1 MSRKFGL
8 LGYPLQHSFSR
19 GYHNERIARWGLDA
33 VYENY
38 ELADLSQLR
47 SIVES
52 DTNLEGLNVTIPYK
66 QAVMPLLDDIDE
78 VARAIGAVNV
88 IRIERDSNRVRM
100 VGYNSDYVGFRN
112 TLIPL
117 LQPHHK
123 HAMVLGT
130 GGASKAVCA
139 VLKDLSIAVTCVSRT
154 PRQGELGYDA
164 LTPDVMAQ
172 YTVIVNTTPLGMY
185 PHIDDC
191 PPIPYEALTAQHLCY
206 DVVYNPESTLFMRR
220 SAEYGA
226 TVCNGL
232 KMLYVQ
238 ADAAWEIWNK

>member
-19 GYHNERIARWGLDA
+19 GYHNERFARWGLDA

-88 IRIERDSNRVRM
+88 IRIERDNDCVRM

-112 TLIPL
+112 TLTPL
-117 LQPHHK
+117 LQLHHK
-123 HAMVLGT
+123 HALVLGT

-185 PHIDDC
+185 PHVDDC
-191 PPIPYEALTAQHLCY
+191 PPIPYETLTAQHLCY

-232 KMLYVQ
+232 KMLYAQ